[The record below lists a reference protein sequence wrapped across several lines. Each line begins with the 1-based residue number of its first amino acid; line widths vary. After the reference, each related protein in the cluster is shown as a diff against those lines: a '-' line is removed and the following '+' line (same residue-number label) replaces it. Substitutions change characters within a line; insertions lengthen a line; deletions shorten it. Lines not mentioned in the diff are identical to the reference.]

1 MKKLLFATLAIA
13 SFALPASAGVI
24 LPNLFAN
31 EYCGMRELGVSEDDA
46 MKVATRESMISGEPV
61 RVEFNG
67 VMVDSDVLRAL
78 QAATELCPQ
87 FM

>member
-1 MKKLLFATLAIA
+1 SFCYIGHCLIRFACICWD
-13 SFALPASAGVI
+13 SPSNIFAD
-24 LPNLFAN
+24 
-31 EYCGMRELGVSEDDA
+31 EYCGMRQLGVSEDDA
-46 MKVATRESMISGEPV
+46 MKVATRESMVSGEPV